1 MRSGLS
7 RPEVCRRLA
16 AIRKFSDHG
25 YDILEE
31 PGFIDNG
38 YIRMKI
44 EGLKAEY
51 AKLDQQIEQLIQ
63 FDQKDDYNQQ
73 KIAALLAQK

>member
-1 MRSGLS
+1 
-7 RPEVCRRLA
+7 
-16 AIRKFSDHG
+16 
-25 YDILEE
+25 
-31 PGFIDNG
+31 
-38 YIRMKI
+38 MKI